1 MSAKYA
7 MVIDSAKCF
16 NCGACII
23 SCQLENDVLP
33 GHSRNWIKANSLE
46 TPLGMHFQ
54 PGNCMHCD
62 DPTCVDACPTG
73 ATYKDWTDGIV
84 KVRKDLCIGCGSCIP
99 ACPYGARHRHPQKKI
114 VDKCDYCEARRQA
127 GKIPACVETCPTQ
140 ARTFGNLNDPL
151 SRAAKLL
158 KTQKILRVINQ
169 ETDTDPVLYYIHQ
182 TGPMDWTVKA
192 EAPIP
197 IQLWRNGA
205 GPLVKALVGM
215 TGLGLLVM
223 LGRQLLVQKDPM
235 PLADNDAVGVIP
247 RRKHKNVT
255 MFRRHTIDAMLMHW
269 FNAICWMLLLASGVG
284 LVDNPVLQPF
294 CMWWVKTMHAIFG
307 GGAALLEF
315 HITVGAVWSAG
326 LMIYGVVC
334 LKRTT
339 LPFIKEMLTF
349 SPVVDIEWLLKKIL
363 SMTAGTRMI
372 RRFGMKALIPD
383 QGFYNTGQKIFGIAV
398 LFGGI
403 VIAVTGWIMACS
415 QQDLT
420 SQDTVQWAMLIH
432 FLTAGVIF
440 AGLLVHIYMAAIAKG
455 QRPVFLSMFTGKVP
469 ADYAASHHKRW
480 YNEIQA
486 ATSKQDAINGKP

>member
-16 NCGACII
+16 NCRACII
-23 SCQLENDVLP
+23 SCQLENGVLP
-33 GHSRNWIKANSLE
+33 GNSRNWVKANSLE

-73 ATYKDWTDGIV
+73 ATYKDPIDGVV

-99 ACPYGARHRHPQKKI
+99 ACPYGARYRHPQKKI

-140 ARTFGNLNDPL
+140 ARTFGNLNDPH
-151 SRAAKLL
+151 SQAAKLL

-197 IQLWRNGA
+197 IQLWRYGA
-205 GPLVKALVGM
+205 GPLVKGLVSM
-215 TGLGLLVM
+215 TGFGLLVM
-223 LGRQLLVQKDPM
+223 FGRQLLVQDDSIRPV
-235 PLADNDAVGVIP
+235 DNDPVGIVH
-247 RRKHKNVT
+247 RRNNKNVA

-269 FNAICWMLLLASGVG
+269 FNMICWISLLASGVG

-294 CMWWVKTMHAIFG
+294 CMWWVQIIHAIFG

-315 HITVGAVWSAG
+315 HITVGAIWSTG
-326 LMIYGVVC
+326 FLVYGAA
-334 LKRTT
+334 RFRHIT
-339 LPFIKEMLTF
+339 LPFIKEMLTI
-349 SPVVDIEWLLKKIL
+349 SPVADIEWLLKTLLIN
-363 SMTAGTRMI
+363 TVGTKVMQ
-372 RRFGMKALIPD
+372 RFGLKAVIPD
-383 QGFYNTGQKIFGIAV
+383 QGFYNAGQKIFGISV

-403 VIAVTGWIMACS
+403 VIAVTGWIMTYS

-420 SQDTVQWAMLIH
+420 GQGTVQWTILIH
-432 FLTAGVIF
+432 FLTVGIVF
-440 AGLLVHIYMAAIAKG
+440 AGLMVHIYMAGIAKG

-469 ADYAASHHKRW
+469 ADYAASHYKRW
-480 YNEIQA
+480 FEEIQA
-486 ATSKQDAINGKP
+486 ATSKQDAIKGKP